1 MHRIRDVTVY
11 DTPEE
16 LGGELDKFTYLE
28 VKKRRSKIQYID
40 GTLTFDIETTSTD
53 CDGFAYTFQGTFW
66 GHTFLFRYI
75 EDFITLLEYLV
86 DILNL
91 CEKERIVIYVHNLG
105 YEHVYI
111 TQILAKRWGKPKSLF
126 VKSRKA
132 LSITYEAQ
140 GIEFRDSLRLFQK
153 SLARCTKGLPH
164 EKLVGDLDYSVY
176 RTPDTPLKDEE
187 EAYCIWD
194 VVGLYEAIEKLKM
207 ERGYNTATIPLTNTS
222 MVLEE
227 VDKHLHDGKTMRCMN
242 DLILSKEQ
250 LRLSYL
256 AMAGGD
262 THGCRWRSGIIAK
275 QCNSYDFKSA
285 HPSQQVLWKFPA
297 GNPIDLPEGTS
308 EDRLQRLINNGYGWI
323 CELYIEDIQIKPECP
338 NPTVSVSKCRDILER
353 RGTDNGRLMGAKAI
367 FVYCDSNDYQR
378 LKQSY
383 EYGSLHAISGF
394 CFYLKYLPDSFRE
407 AVLEFFKIKETAS
420 PGSDRN
426 FAKMCVNAIFGAC
439 AQKRLR
445 EEHILQITEDG
456 MDYSNTKW
464 EEVIEEKED
473 AQIYK
478 LQKNK
483 LPFLWGLWTSSLTR
497 LCLYELQKAVGW
509 ENLIY
514 WDTDSV
520 KYEGAKKPLVQEYNS
535 KIMTQCLNR
544 KAVVMKNEKPVYI
557 GLAEDE
563 HPKDDYG
570 YSEFVFLHAK
580 CYAARNAKGYVEVTI
595 SGVQKDKGVKAL
607 GNNLSNMYDG
617 FFIKDAGG
625 LALTYWDKPVQVRT
639 CWKRKTET
647 ASFITMRPREYLI
660 SNSPPDYIEERL
672 DEITG

>member
-11 DTPEE
+11 DTPLE
-16 LGGELDKFTYLE
+16 LIHVLDRFAYIE
-28 VKKRRSKIQYID
+28 VKKRRSKTQYID
-40 GTLTFDIETTSTD
+40 GTLTFDIETTSTER
-53 CDGFAYTFQGTFW
+53 DGFAYTFQGTFW

-75 EDFITLLEYLV
+75 EDFIALLEFLV
-86 DILNL
+86 DMLKL
-91 CEKERIVIYVHNLG
+91 CERERIVIYVHNLG

-132 LSITYEAQ
+132 LTITYEAQ

-153 SLARCTKGLPH
+153 SLARCTEGLPH
-164 EKLVGDLDYSVY
+164 EKLVGDLDYTIY
-176 RTPDTPLKDEE
+176 RTPDTPLTEEE

-194 VVGLYEAIEKLKM
+194 VVGLYEAIEKLKS

-242 DLILSKEQ
+242 ELILSKEQ
-250 LRLSYL
+250 LRLAYL

-262 THGCRWRSGIIAK
+262 THGCRWKSGVILR
-275 QCNSYDFKSA
+275 QCNSYDLKSA
-285 HPSQQVLWKFPA
+285 HPSQQILWKFPS
-297 GNPIDLPEGTS
+297 GEPIDLPEKTA
-308 EDRLQRLINNGYGWI
+308 EDRLQRLITSGYGWI
-323 CELYIEDIQIKPECP
+323 CELYIEDIQIRPECP
-338 NPTVSVSKCRDILER
+338 NPTISVSKCRDILDR

-383 EYGSLHAISGF
+383 HYKKLHAVSGF
-394 CFYLKYLPDSFRE
+394 CFYLKYLPDSFRG
-407 AVLEFFKIKETAS
+407 AVFDFFKIKETAR

-426 FAKMCVNAIFGAC
+426 FAKICVNTIFGAC

-445 EEHILQITEDG
+445 EEHILEITEDG
-456 MDYSNTKW
+456 MDYSKTKW
-464 EEVIEEKED
+464 EDIIEDKED
-473 AQIYK
+473 EQIYK
-478 LQKNK
+478 IQKNK

-497 LCLYELQKAVGW
+497 LSLYELQKAVGW

-520 KYEGAKKPLVQEYNS
+520 KYQGAKKLLVQDYNS
-535 KIMTQCLNR
+535 RIVEQCINR
-544 KAVVMKNEKPVYI
+544 NAVVVKKGDPVYI
-557 GLAEDE
+557 GKAEDE
-563 HPKDDYG
+563 HPDDKYG
-570 YSEFVFLHAK
+570 YREFVFLHAK
-580 CYAARNAKGYVEVTI
+580 CYATRDAKGVVEVTI
-595 SGVQKDKGVKAL
+595 SGVQKDKGAKAMA
-607 GNNLSNMYDG
+607 NNLANMYDG

-625 LALTYWDKPVQVRT
+625 LALTYWDKPVQART

-647 ASFITMRPREYLI
+647 ASFITMKPREYLV
-660 SNSPPDYIEERL
+660 SNNPPDYIEERL